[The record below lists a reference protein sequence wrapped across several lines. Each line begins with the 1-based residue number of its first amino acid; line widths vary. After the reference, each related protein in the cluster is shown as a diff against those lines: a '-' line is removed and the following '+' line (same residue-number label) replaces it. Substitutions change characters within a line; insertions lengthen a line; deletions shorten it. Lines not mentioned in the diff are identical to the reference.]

1 MFFVQTSSS
10 MKLKKNNKS
19 EIFEYSEKEI
29 DDTIIWITRA
39 DLPDSVKTIIVHC
52 LLAVQSINALIQK
65 KKYLRKLIGRFFGF
79 KSEKST
85 NESQEKGDSDKGHYT
100 ESANGNTENTEK
112 GKGHGRRGHND
123 LDGAGKIFHE
133 HPTLKNGDY
142 CPDEFCNGKVYVIKN
157 PGVYVRIK
165 AVDPIQAI
173 VHLVEKLRCNLC
185 DKIFEVLP
193 SEVIQTEKYDESI
206 FAYLIMGKCYYGI
219 SHNRMASNI
228 IIKATTQSELIAIA
242 DKLLSG
248 IFDILCSEVAND
260 YLISFDDTKMKIQPT
275 KKGGIKSA
283 WASAFVSSNCVVFF
297 IDREHAGIGLKKLLE
312 LRSAQLPPVL
322 ALSDALPSYEKY
334 KEGTIDIHCNV
345 HGRRRFINAAS
356 DDEVF
361 ASELKSI
368 IGKIYKNDRDC
379 KNMCHQDRM
388 VYHQEHSRPLYNE
401 IMDKIQDGIET
412 KRFLPNSEIGKATNY
427 WSEDFNKLSAVIRIP
442 GVLLDTNHVERMMK
456 SPIRI
461 RKQAP
466 IFKTEDGARRIGRLL
481 SLVESAIISDV
492 DPFNYLVWALKG
504 VKSGESHSE
513 LTPLMFK
520 KHLEML
526 QKPPP

>member
-1 MFFVQTSSS
+1 
-10 MKLKKNNKS
+10 MKLKNNKKA

-29 DDTIIWITRA
+29 SDTITLITNSE
-39 DLPDSVKTIIVHC
+39 LPDSVKKIIIHC

-85 NESQEKGDSDKGHYT
+85 NESQKEGEDDKRNDPG
-100 ESANGNTENTEK
+100 SGNGNAENTSK
-112 GKGHGRRGHND
+112 NGGHGRRGYND
-123 LDGAGKIFHE
+123 LDGAEKIFHK
-133 HPTLKNGDY
+133 HPTLNTGDP
-142 CPDEFCNGKVYVIKN
+142 CPEEFCDGKVYIIKN
-157 PGVYVRIK
+157 PGVYVRIR
-165 AVDPIQAI
+165 AVDPIQSV

-185 DKIFEVLP
+185 GKIFEVLP
-193 SEVIQTEKYDESI
+193 TEVIQTEKYDESI

-219 SHNRMASNI
+219 SHNRMASNFV
-228 IIKATTQSELIAIA
+228 IKATTQSELIAIA

-248 IFDILCSEVAND
+248 IFDRLCFEVAND
-260 YLISFDDTKMKIQPT
+260 YLISFDDTKMKIQPS

-283 WASAFVSSNCVVFF
+283 WASAFVSSNCVVYF

-312 LRSAQLPPVL
+312 LRSSKHPPVL

-361 ASELKSI
+361 ASELKSMI
-368 IGKIYKNDRDC
+368 SKIYQNDRYC
-379 KNMCHQDRM
+379 KNMGHQDRM
-388 VYHQEHSRPLYNE
+388 EYHRKHSGPLYNE
-401 IMDKIQDGIET
+401 IMDKIQEGIET
-412 KRFLPNSEIGKATNY
+412 KRFLPNSEMGKAIEY

-442 GVLLDTNHVERMMK
+442 GVLLDTNHVERKIK

-466 IFKTEDGARRIGRLL
+466 IFKTEEGARRIGRLL
-481 SLVESAIISDV
+481 SLVESAIMNDV
-492 DPFNYLVWALKG
+492 DPFDYLVWALKG
-504 VKSGESHSE
+504 VKSGVSPSE
-513 LTPLMFK
+513 LTPWMFK
-520 KHLEML
+520 RHLEML